1 MEKKK
6 AASQLDTLTPEES
19 QVAEREIKST
29 SWLEM
34 VGKNRGRVYGTGDM
48 SSHFTR
54 GTVPTSFYST
64 QMGPSA
70 SDGLSSS
77 DPRLHQAIEELRRDA
92 EERERLH
99 QERERLHEAELQRER
114 QAREAQELQ
123 LREVQRNMSE
133 MMELIRAMGS
143 RPPQT
148 GEESSRQQT
157 RHPDYADEDDE
168 DTPLRFTRRRSE

>member
-6 AASQLDTLTPEES
+6 AASQIDTLTPEES

-77 DPRLHQAIEELRRDA
+77 DSRLHQAIEELRRDA
-92 EERERLH
+92 E
-99 QERERLHEAELQRER
+99 ERERLHEAELQRER

-123 LREVQRNMSE
+123 LREVQRNMSQ

-148 GEESSRQQT
+148 GEESSRPQT
-157 RHPDYADEDDE
+157 RHPDYADDDDHE
-168 DTPLRFTRRRSE
+168 DTPLRSTRHRSE